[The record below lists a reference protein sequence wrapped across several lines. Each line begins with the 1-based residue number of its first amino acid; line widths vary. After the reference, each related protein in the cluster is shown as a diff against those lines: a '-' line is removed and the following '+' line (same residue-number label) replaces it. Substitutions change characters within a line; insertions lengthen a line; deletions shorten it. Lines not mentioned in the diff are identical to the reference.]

1 MAIQNTDLLVLQDPT
16 DSQFYK
22 LKVGDLGSY
31 FEESAVTSIQTQSP
45 INTDNDP
52 ESPTISIDEANT
64 TRTGVVARLAQA
76 SDVVYTNGSPSAT
89 AVVTANLLRST
100 NDVVNTNTSN
110 ISALQPD
117 VVDLLS
123 DVSTLQGDVSS
134 LQTDVSTLQGN
145 VSGLLTDVST
155 LQTNVSGLQTD
166 VSALQASIDGGTYA
180 S

>member
-22 LKVGDLGSY
+22 LKVGDLGSH

-64 TRTGVVARLAQA
+64 TRTGVVARLAQP
-76 SDVVYTNGSPSAT
+76 SDVVTTNAAPSQT
-89 AVVTANLLRST
+89 AVVTANMLHST
-100 NDVVNTNTSN
+100 NSVVGTHTTDIITLQTNVGN
-110 ISALQPD
+110 LQ
-117 VVDLLS
+117 S
-123 DVSTLQGDVSS
+123 DVSTLQ
-134 LQTDVSTLQGN
+134 TN

-155 LQTNVSGLQTD
+155 LLVDVSGLQTNVSTLLVD
-166 VSALQASIDGGTYA
+166 VSDLQTDVTALQTGIDGGTYA
-180 S
+180 P